1 MNALVVGAGSVGQV
15 FARHLHL
22 GGSEVSFFTRSERTS
37 EIRRDLVLIP
47 LNHRNAR
54 SAPIHFGS
62 FDVLTQYSQLES
74 QAWDQIY
81 MCVPSTSLTSRLLEG
96 INTYSGAATIV
107 KIQPGLGDWDR
118 FKEHFNVSQIVSG
131 MVSFI
136 SYRAPLSG
144 ETVTEP
150 GMAYWFPPLAKS
162 MFSGPKGRVREVVRA
177 LQAGGLPATAH
188 ANVETLI
195 GYVLAVEAPLTAGI
209 ECAGWSV
216 QQFRHGHYLKLASQ
230 GIKEASEVVARYQRS
245 KPPVFLKLINSLTIR
260 LASWLLPLGRV
271 FPLETYLEHH
281 FTKVRAQSLQHI
293 DEYLELALV
302 YDIEAGSLN
311 ELRISM
317 ADGDSGA

>member
-15 FARHLHL
+15 FARHLHM
-22 GGSEVSFFTRSERTS
+22 GGSEVSFLTRNERTS

-54 SAPIHFGS
+54 TSPKHFGS
-62 FDVLTQYSQLES
+62 FDVLTQYSQLEGR
-74 QAWDQIY
+74 AWDQIY
-81 MCVPSTSLTSRLLEG
+81 MCVPSTSLTGGLLEG
-96 INTYSGAATIV
+96 IKPYSGAATIV
-107 KIQPGLGDWDR
+107 KIQPGLGDGER

-150 GMAYWFPPLAKS
+150 GMAYWFPPLVKS
-162 MFSGPKGRVREVVRA
+162 MFSGPNDRVGEVVRA

-188 ANVETLI
+188 TNVETLI

-209 ECAGWSV
+209 ERAGWSF
-216 QQFRHGHYLKLASQ
+216 QRFRHGRYLRLASQ

-245 KPPVFLKLINSLTIR
+245 KPPAFLKLINSLTIR

-271 FPLETYLEHH
+271 FPLEPYLEAH
-281 FTKVRAQSLQHI
+281 FTKVRAQSLQHL
-293 DEYLELALV
+293 DEFLELALR

-311 ELRISM
+311 ELRNAI
-317 ADGDSGA
+317 ADRDAVA

>member
-22 GGSEVSFFTRSERTS
+22 GGSDVTFLTRNEPTS
-37 EIRRDLVLIP
+37 DIRRNLVLIH
-47 LNHRNAR
+47 LNNPNAR
-54 SAPIHFGS
+54 ANPVRFSS
-62 FDVLTQYSQLES
+62 FDVLTEYSQLES
-74 QAWDQIY
+74 QSWDQIY
-81 MCVPSTSLTSRLLEG
+81 MCVPSTSLTSELLEG

-150 GMAYWFPPLAKS
+150 GMAYWFPPLVKS
-162 MFSGPKGRVREVVRA
+162 MFSGPNDRVREVVRA

-209 ECAGWSV
+209 ECAGWSF
-216 QQFRHGHYLKLASQ
+216 QQFRNGRYLKLASQ

-260 LASWLLPLGRV
+260 LASWLLPLERV

-293 DEYLELALV
+293 DEYLELALR

-311 ELRISM
+311 ELRSAI
-317 ADGDSGA
+317 ADGDAVA